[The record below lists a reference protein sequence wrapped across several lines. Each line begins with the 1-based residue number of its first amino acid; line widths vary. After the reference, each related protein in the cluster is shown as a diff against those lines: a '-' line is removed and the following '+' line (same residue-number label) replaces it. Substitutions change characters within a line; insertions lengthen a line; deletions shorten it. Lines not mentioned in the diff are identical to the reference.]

1 MQSTRTAEYRAFLR
15 LLKRARLSVGM
26 TQHDVAAALR
36 VPQSRV
42 SRCESGER
50 RVDVVELMAFAR
62 LYRCSANDL
71 IPKNS

>member
-1 MQSTRTAEYRAFLR
+1 MRSVHSVEYRAFLR
-15 LLKRARLSVGM
+15 LLKRARMEAGM
-26 TQHDVAAALR
+26 TQAEVATALR

-50 RVDVVELMAFAR
+50 RVDVIELKAFAR
-62 LYRCSANDL
+62 LYGWEVQDF